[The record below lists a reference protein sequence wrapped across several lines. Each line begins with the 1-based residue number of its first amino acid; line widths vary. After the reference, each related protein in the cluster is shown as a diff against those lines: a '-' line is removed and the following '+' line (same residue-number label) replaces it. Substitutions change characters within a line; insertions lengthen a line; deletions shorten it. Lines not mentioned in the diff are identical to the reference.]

1 MTRRA
6 ALVAFG
12 TALAALASWAPARAQ
27 GIYSGDDPLL
37 ALPDVFVII
46 DTSGSMAGGWY
57 PCGSGTAAGFCS
69 AQLATREVLTGT
81 YLWQRG
87 TCGDLTRQSPNG
99 ILDIYKDLVRFG
111 FATFDDDR
119 PCGCGWCRGST
130 VWNYPAWGTGDSKAS
145 KGQIGIKQRGAVG
158 GGLVDLVDPADPT
171 DILGNNVKVQDGA
184 CAAGATGCTP
194 LNASLWDAR
203 WYYTHWTTEVT
214 PAYTDPMELCRRRFV
229 LLMTD
234 GGNNG
239 PWDYGYS
246 SPEQE
251 AFNLFSM
258 GIPVFVVGFGDVR
271 PWTDPIAYAGS
282 GGLVPSFVADNPLT
296 LYLAFSAVLDA
307 ILSGAASRTEM
318 TSVASSL
325 TYDKSFQF
333 AAYFEVSLSGIGWQG
348 HLIRIPVILDGDG
361 NPQWT
366 PQAQWTR
373 FDEVLAAQNSN
384 SRRLYTVVHDPRSST
399 FLASQ
404 LPRPVSANPDDGLYS
419 FEAGLHDTDPWM
431 CLWDSEGI
439 GVPALSDKIKNF
451 VRGVPGTTS
460 VGDKVTVTAP
470 WLGDIFHSSPAVVT
484 APSAL
489 GEDFKYEFYFRNN
502 IDRHTMVYVGANDG
516 MLHAFVAEDVD
527 GVGADETGRELWAFI
542 PNQLLHKIQ
551 NVRVRHD
558 YYVDNTPVVRD
569 VYFKDVPLLDKLGNP
584 VKDAANQPILGAYRT
599 VLFGSLRGG
608 GSGYFALD
616 VTDPQNPKYLWEY
629 RPDVDISL
637 DYSLK
642 QCSGSRAF
650 SHSQP
655 VVGQVWL
662 KDANASAG
670 DPPYISKPVMIVPGG
685 YVPTSSLLNV
695 MSCID
700 FVEGLILANSV
711 HVIDV
716 ETGKL
721 LKRFLISEAVN
732 AGNQA
737 LLDDFYNTLATDPT
751 STWNHIGNGNNF
763 DGEGWWCDEK
773 RLEVQ
778 NPPYLPPE
786 LLDYCT
792 VTETDTLYQKDCCY
806 NPGTGMPG
814 CNGNGTTPC
823 HYTFQKP
830 KNVAG
835 GVYIFLKTEGCDF
848 VDHEHQ
854 GRFELSVDQD
864 FMIESMAGT
873 PVAYNVHLGEYITSA
888 FFPTT
893 KGRVYQVGFETA
905 LYKDDGLETEKSVVS
920 NMLIQPNVA
929 GATTYLWDVGRVEND
944 PTKPPSPWF
953 DMQRDAGLTPR
964 PIMVPP
970 TLALNYERNLVL
982 FFGTG
987 ENDTFEV
994 RTAQEYFFGVEQT
1007 LSGDASS
1014 YRTPDAVGYLDP
1026 QMRLALGAGER
1037 MWGKPFV
1044 AGGNVY
1050 YTTYIANPNRCE
1062 PGTGRLYGLDFDDFT
1077 TPVIAPFQPGVGG
1090 PLTSPSVVFTPD
1102 GRASLTLPVGT
1113 SVYTVTVPGLAPSA
1127 QMIHWGRVL

>member
-12 TALAALASWAPARAQ
+12 TALAVLAAWGPAQAQ

-37 ALPDVFVII
+37 ALPDVFTII

-57 PCGSGTAAGFCS
+57 PCGGGAATGHCS
-69 AQLATREVLTGT
+69 AWYSTREVLTGT
-81 YLWQRG
+81 YLQTRG
-87 TCGDLTRQSPNG
+87 TCGGIGVQAENG
-99 ILDIYKDLVRFG
+99 ILDIYKDLVRFA
-111 FATFDDDR
+111 FATFDDER
-119 PCGCGWCRGST
+119 WSCGYERGQNT
-130 VWNYPAWGTGDSKAS
+130 YNYPVWGLGDSKAS
-145 KGQIGIKQRGAVG
+145 KGQLGIKGRGQPH
-158 GGLVDLVDPADPT
+158 GGLVDLVNPADPADV
-171 DILGNNVKVQDGA
+171 LGNNVKVQQGA
-184 CAAGATGCTP
+184 CATDASSCTP
-194 LNASLWDAR
+194 LNAALWDAR

-348 HLIRIPVILDGDG
+348 HLIRIPVILDASGD
-361 NPQWT
+361 PQWT

-373 FDEVLAAQNSN
+373 FDEVLATQNPN
-384 SRRLYTVVHDPRSST
+384 TRRIYTVVNDPRSST

-404 LPRPVSANPDDGLYS
+404 LPRPVSANPNDGLYS

-451 VRGVPGTTS
+451 VRGVPGTNS
-460 VGDKVTVTAP
+460 VGNKVILTAP
-470 WLGDIFHSSPAVVT
+470 YLGDIFHSNPTVVG

-489 GEDFKYEFYFRNN
+489 GEDYKYEFHYRNN

-516 MLHAFVAEDVD
+516 LLHAFVAEDVD

-629 RPDVDISL
+629 RPDIDVTM
-637 DYSLK
+637 DYSVK
-642 QCSGSRAF
+642 QCSGSRTQSFAR
-650 SHSQP
+650 P
-655 VVGQVWL
+655 IVGQVWL
-662 KDANASAG
+662 KDANAGAG
-670 DPPYISKPVMIVPGG
+670 EPAYVSKPVMIIPGG
-685 YVPTSSLLNV
+685 YVSPASLLNV
-695 MSCID
+695 TNCID
-700 FVEGLILANSV
+700 FVEGLTSANAV

-721 LKRFLISEAVN
+721 LKRFVVSNAVP
-732 AGNQA
+732 ASNQA
-737 LLDDFYNTLATDPT
+737 MLDDFYDALANNPT
-751 STWNHIGNGNNF
+751 GNWNASPRF
-763 DGEGWWCDEK
+763 EGEGWTCDEK
-773 RLEVQ
+773 RDEVQ
-778 NPPYLPPE
+778 NPPYVPDD
-786 LLDYCT
+786 LLDHCT
-792 VTETDTLYQKDCCY
+792 VVDDAVHYLKECCY
-806 NPGTGMPG
+806 NPG
-814 CNGNGTTPC
+814 NGDLTCNGTTPC
-823 HYTFQKP
+823 HYTYEKLKGVP
-830 KNVAG
+830 G
-835 GVYIFLKTEGCDF
+835 GIYIFLKTEGCALPGPF
-848 VDHEHQ
+848 GK
-854 GRFELSVDQD
+854 GRFELDVDDD
-864 FMIESMAGT
+864 FMIESVAGT
-873 PVAYNVHLGEYITSA
+873 PVAYNTSLGEYITSA

-1014 YRTPDAVGYLDP
+1014 YRKPDALGFLDP
-1026 QMRLALGAGER
+1026 KMFTLLGAGER
-1037 MWGKPFV
+1037 MWGKPLV

-1050 YTTYIANPNRCE
+1050 YTTYISNANRCDQ
-1062 PGTGRLYGLDFDDFT
+1062 GTGKLYGLDFADFT
-1077 TPVIAPFQPGVGG
+1077 DQVIPPWEPPTKGPPP
-1090 PLTSPSVVFTPD
+1090 PLTVVFTPD
-1102 GRASLTLPVGT
+1102 GKPKAREMVGT
-1113 SVYTVTVPGLAPSA
+1113 DVYTIDIPGLAPSA
-1127 QMIHWGRVL
+1127 QMSSWGRVL